1 MISGFHWPDR
11 LRNVSIESALYLMS
25 SAVLLFCDNPNDHVE
40 TREPL
45 IRIYKRKNRRKY
57 YMKKNYLGH
66 LLPCCSN

>member
-11 LRNVSIESALYLMS
+11 LRNVSTESALYLMS

-45 IRIYKRKNRRKY
+45 IPIYK
-57 YMKKNYLGH
+57 KKKSQKILYEKELFGTFAS
-66 LLPCCSN
+66 LLQ

>member
-45 IRIYKRKNRRKY
+45 IRIYK
-57 YMKKNYLGH
+57 KKKSQKILCEKELFGTFAS
-66 LLPCCSN
+66 LLQ

>member
-45 IRIYKRKNRRKY
+45 IRIYK
-57 YMKKNYLGH
+57 KKKSQKILYEKELFGKFAS
-66 LLPCCSN
+66 LLQ

>member
-45 IRIYKRKNRRKY
+45 IRIYK
-57 YMKKNYLGH
+57 KKKLQKILYEKELFGTFAS
-66 LLPCCSN
+66 LLQ

>member
-45 IRIYKRKNRRKY
+45 IRIYK
-57 YMKKNYLGH
+57 KKKSQKMLYEKELSGTFAS
-66 LLPCCSN
+66 LLQ

>member
-45 IRIYKRKNRRKY
+45 IRIYK
-57 YMKKNYLGH
+57 KKKSQKILYEKELFGTFSS
-66 LLPCCSN
+66 LLQ

>member
-40 TREPL
+40 TKEPL
-45 IRIYKRKNRRKY
+45 IRIYI
-57 YMKKNYLGH
+57 KKILQKILYEKELFGTFAS
-66 LLPCCSN
+66 LLQ